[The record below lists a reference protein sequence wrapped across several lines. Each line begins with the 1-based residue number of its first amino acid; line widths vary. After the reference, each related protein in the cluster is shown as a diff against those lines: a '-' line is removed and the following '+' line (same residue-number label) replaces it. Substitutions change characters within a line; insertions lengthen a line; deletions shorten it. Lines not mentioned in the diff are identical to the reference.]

1 MKRIKWLAGALAAV
15 LLLTRPEAAVN
26 GAREAMAHWY
36 YAVAPSLFPFMALMP
51 LLTCEAAL
59 SAYGSALGGIM
70 ERAFRLPGAA
80 ASALVIGMAAGS
92 PAGCVAAARMAGRCR
107 MSRGQFER
115 LSLACC
121 GLSPAFLIS
130 GVGAAMLGDP
140 SAGRLL
146 LRSQLL
152 SQVCLLWLLMP
163 LCRDGGRL
171 EPSTIDESG
180 AAPMAGAVG
189 AILSVCGYMT
199 AFGALAAVMG
209 ELAGPAVGGALLCV
223 MDVTSGARLVCGS
236 AMKLPGK
243 LLALSALMGATGA
256 CVCAQN
262 LAAIRRVMDVKV
274 WKFALARC
282 AAGLIAMGMTALQL
296 AVGPRLPDIPPVA
309 AVKLS
314 CIFVCLMAVPALV
327 RLKKPVS

>member
-1 MKRIKWLAGALAAV
+1 MKQIRWLAGALAAA
-15 LLLTRPEAAVN
+15 LLLMRPETAVN

-59 SAYGSALGGIM
+59 SAYESALGGIM

-80 ASALVIGMAAGS
+80 ASALVIGMVAGS
-92 PAGCVAAARMAGRCR
+92 PAGCVAAARVAGRCR
-107 MSRGQFER
+107 LSRGQFER

-140 SAGRLL
+140 AAGRLL
-146 LRSQLL
+146 LRSQML
-152 SQVCLLWLLMP
+152 SQICLLWLLMP
-163 LCRDGGRL
+163 LCRDGGSL
-171 EPSTIDESG
+171 EPMSIDAEDAS
-180 AAPMAGAVG
+180 PMAGAVG

-199 AFGALAAVMG
+199 AFGALAAAMG
-209 ELAGPAVGGALLCV
+209 DLAGPAAGRALLCA

-236 AMKLPGK
+236 AMDVPGK
-243 LLALSALMGATGA
+243 LLALSALAGTTGA

-262 LAAIRRVMDVKV
+262 LAAIRRVMDVKAWRFV
-274 WKFALARC
+274 LARC
-282 AAGLIAMGMTALQL
+282 AAGLIGMGMTAVQL
-296 AVGPRLPDIPPVA
+296 AVGPRVPDLPPVA

-314 CIFVCLMAVPALV
+314 CIFACLMAVPALV
-327 RLKKPVS
+327 RLKKSVS